1 MIGYPLNVADCFV
14 GCPIAFQCAA
24 QFLPAY
30 SPRFLG
36 LERASRGERRSK
48 KGWRPSADYPVR
60 SVADVNLLTRPL
72 AAFFDAISR
81 IPWPEDGPEPPV
93 RVLGLGMA
101 LWNHENPRA

>member
-1 MIGYPLNVADCFV
+1 MTTRISVTVDFDATAT
-14 GCPIAFQCAA
+14 I
-24 QFLPAY
+24 
-30 SPRFLG
+30 S
-36 LERASRGERRSK
+36 
-48 KGWRPSADYPVR
+48 RPSADYPVR